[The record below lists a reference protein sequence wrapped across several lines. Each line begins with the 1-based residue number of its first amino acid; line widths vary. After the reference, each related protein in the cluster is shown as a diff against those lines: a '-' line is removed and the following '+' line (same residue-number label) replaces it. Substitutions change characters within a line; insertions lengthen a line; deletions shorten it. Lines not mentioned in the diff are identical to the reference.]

1 MGGPRHTAHCVPG
14 ESLTGVLANRNPN
27 VSCPLDMQ
35 QEWWAIPQSLLLLLE
50 QVVLGLPNVTF
61 ILFFRRHSFLSC
73 IQNSTFNLI
82 GRSRET
88 YLPASHNIISLLGGS
103 PVWTTLLPALF
114 SCSILS
120 CNFFQRN
127 GHPSPVCLRWFCT
140 VASPLAGL
148 RACWARD
155 SWDH

>member
-1 MGGPRHTAHCVPG
+1 MWEDLDIQHTGSQGNPWQESWLTETPTFPVHWTCSKSGGLFP
-14 ESLTGVLANRNPN
+14 S
-27 VSCPLDMQ
+27 
-35 QEWWAIPQSLLLLLE
+35 LLLLE

-88 YLPASHNIISLLGGS
+88 YLPASHNIISLLGES

-127 GHPSPVCLRWFCT
+127 GHPSPACLRWFCT
-140 VASPLAGL
+140 VASPLTGL